1 MSSTTHPVTDSTAA
15 PAIAPAAAQPGD
27 LAEAFRHLARSVSS
41 RRRTFGAVAL
51 GTFLVIQ
58 AFAFVW
64 PATYE
69 ARAAVMIQK
78 SRYTPRLDAPAQAE
92 SPVLVAEI
100 TTEEV
105 NSEIAVLTSHRVL
118 SATVEATGL
127 ARARPSW
134 FWRLVFSP
142 LRAYERAHA
151 AYHGVP
157 APNDGDRAIRAL
169 SDSLA
174 VERLKESRILVITYE
189 TRDPGVGETVLAEL
203 LRNYVA
209 HHVEVHGAQRVVPFF
224 SSQAE
229 ILARELARHEDALQV
244 IKKQVRAVDMPSERE
259 VQLKLDAGLREENE
273 TLGRRLVELDGKIA
287 AYDRVLD
294 RTSRGKADSA
304 AFPASQPALDEF
316 KVQALRLQLEQIRV
330 EGRYQDD
337 APPVLENRKKL
348 EAAQKA
354 LEEERQNVSQHGPS
368 VVAFHQERE
377 RAVAERAGI
386 VERRQTLEKQ
396 LGTSRARLVELDEGN
411 VAASRTQRLIRSAE
425 DRYMMVLSQQERA
438 LIDSALDS
446 GKFTN
451 VSVVQQAAASAKPVR
466 PKKLIVLLASV
477 FGGLLLGFVTCVA
490 HEVRSTGLAPLLA
503 AAVREP

>member
-1 MSSTTHPVTDSTAA
+1 MP
-15 PAIAPAAAQPGD
+15 PAAQTGD
-27 LAEAFRHLARSVSS
+27 LAEAFRHLARSVTS
-41 RRRTFGAVAL
+41 RRGLFTAVAL
-51 GTFLVIQ
+51 AAFLAIQ

-78 SRYTPRLDAPAQAE
+78 NRYTPRLDTPAQAE

-105 NSEIAVLTSHRVL
+105 NSEIAVLTSHQVL

-127 ARARPSW
+127 SRARPSW
-134 FWRLVFSP
+134 FWRLAFAP

-151 AYHGVP
+151 AYHDVTP
-157 APNDGDRAIRAL
+157 ATDTDRAIRAL
-169 SDSLA
+169 SNSLG
-174 VERLKESRILVITYE
+174 VERLKESRILVVTYE
-189 TRDPGVGETVLAEL
+189 AGDPAVGETVLAEL

-224 SSQAE
+224 SSQTE
-229 ILARELARHEDALQV
+229 VLAKELARHEDALQA
-244 IKKQVRAVDMPSERE
+244 IKKRVRAVDMPSERE

-273 TLGRRLVELDGKIA
+273 TLGRRLVELDGRIA

-294 RTSRGKADSA
+294 RTSRGEADSA
-304 AFPASQPALDEF
+304 AFPSSQPALDEF

-337 APPVLENRKKL
+337 APPVLENRRKL
-348 EAAQKA
+348 EAAEKA

-377 RAVAERAGI
+377 RAAADRAGI

-446 GKFTN
+446 GRFTN
-451 VSVVQQAAASAKPVR
+451 VSVVQKAAASAKPVR

-490 HEVRSTGLAPLLA
+490 QEVRSTGLAPLLA
-503 AAVREP
+503 AAVREA

>member
-1 MSSTTHPVTDSTAA
+1 MT
-15 PAIAPAAAQPGD
+15 
-27 LAEAFRHLARSVSS
+27 S
-41 RRRTFGAVAL
+41 RRRLFAAVAF
-51 GTFLVIQ
+51 GTFLLVQ
-58 AFAFVW
+58 VFAFVW

-78 SRYTPRLDAPAQAE
+78 SRYTPRLDSPARTE

-100 TTEEV
+100 TEEEV

-127 ARARPSW
+127 AKARPSW
-134 FWRLVFSP
+134 FWRLLFAP

-151 AYHGVP
+151 AYHGVTP
-157 APNDGDRAIRAL
+157 PTDADRAVRAL
-169 SDSLA
+169 SGALG
-174 VERLKESRILVITYE
+174 VERLKESRILVVTYQ
-189 TRDPGVGETVLAEL
+189 TRDPKVGEAVLAEL

-209 HHVEVHGAQRVVPFF
+209 HHVEVHGAQQVVPFF
-224 SSQAE
+224 SSLTE
-229 ILARELARHEDALQV
+229 VLARELARHEDALQA
-244 IKKQVRAVDMPSERE
+244 IKKRVRAVDMPSERD

-273 TLGRRLVELDGKIA
+273 MLGRRLVELDGRIA
-287 AYDRVLD
+287 AYDRILE
-294 RTSRGKADSA
+294 RTSRGEADA
-304 AFPASQPALDEF
+304 AASPASQPALDEF
-316 KVQALRLQLEQIRV
+316 KVQALRLQLEQIRF

-354 LEEERQNVSQHGPS
+354 LAEERQNVSKHGPT
-368 VVAFHQERE
+368 VVALHEERE
-377 RAVAERAGI
+377 RAVADRAGI
-386 VERRQTLEKQ
+386 VERRQALEKQ
-396 LGTSRARLVELDEGN
+396 LGASRARLVELDEGS
-411 VAASRTQRLIRSAE
+411 VAASRAQRLIRSAE

-451 VSVVQQAAASAKPVR
+451 VSVVQEASASAKPVR

-477 FGGLLLGFVTCVA
+477 FGGLLLGFAACLVQ
-490 HEVRSTGLAPLLA
+490 EVRTTGLAPLLA
-503 AAVREP
+503 AAVTEP